1 MINFNTVNKANTAQS
16 LLPTFSETADI
27 IRKIILIL
35 ILKNTAIEHQK
46 INIVKMIMIIIEMIK
61 DTVMIKK
68 IMKQ

>member
-1 MINFNTVNKANTAQS
+1 MIILLVHTAEKKI
-16 LLPTFSETADI
+16 TTHH
-27 IRKIILIL
+27 IRKIILIHLIL